1 MKKLNILLT
10 NDDGIDGEGL
20 KVLAEVISRKHNVFI
35 VAPSENRS
43 GVASS
48 ITMLH
53 KLTIRKVKE
62 NVFSCSGTPVDCCV
76 AGLRSDLISAKIDCV
91 LSGINK
97 GANLGTD
104 VIYSGTAAA
113 ARQASFE
120 GVPGIAI
127 SLESYDETWK
137 FETLACYIS
146 DNLERF
152 VSMWKPGC
160 FLNINAASLDD
171 YKGEEICSL
180 SCRDYHD
187 KVIIEQ
193 NGDTV
198 NQWLSHY
205 DSLQLTS
212 TGDEKNDYAVSRNG
226 KVAVSLVASQPV
238 IFL

>member
-1 MKKLNILLT
+1 MLT

-20 KVLAEVISRKHNVFI
+20 KCLADVISKKHNVFI
-35 VAPSENRS
+35 IAPSENRS

-53 KLTIRKVKE
+53 KLTVKKIRE
-62 NVFSCSGTPVDCCV
+62 NVFSCSGTPVDCCI
-76 AGLRSDLISAKIDCV
+76 AGLRSELISEKIDCV

-120 GVPGIAI
+120 GVPGIALSI
-127 SLESYDETWK
+127 ESYDGSWK
-137 FETLACYIS
+137 FNTMADYVC

-160 FLNINAASLDD
+160 FININGASTDA
-171 YKGEEICSL
+171 YNGEEICSL

-187 KVIIEQ
+187 KVIIEPAG
-193 NGDTV
+193 NSGGE
-198 NQWLSHY
+198 WLTHY
-205 DSLQLTS
+205 DSIQLDS
-212 TGDEKNDYAVSRNG
+212 SGDEKNDYIVSRNG
-226 KVAVSLVASQPV
+226 KVAVSFVTSQPV
-238 IFL
+238 TFC